1 MCFSRFSR
9 ILRCCSESEKNSM
22 VTSAISNFFLLLSY
36 STLQFF
42 WVFYTKHVWDAIQIS
57 FTCLTGG
64 ESTVPYNRPP
74 TVGGGGKSSLLPC
87 SFSANNVGIQSP
99 TNHNLTVNAT
109 AKMRMNPNQPSHPQP
124 GMVNPSTSMITPAA
138 PTKSGRRY
146 CDGLLF
152 GSFIV

>member
-57 FTCLTGG
+57 FTRLTDG
-64 ESTVPYNRPP
+64 ESAVTYGYLS
-74 TVGGGGKSSLLPC
+74 TVGGGGKSFSLSR
-87 SFSANNVGIQSP
+87 SFAANNVGIQSP

-109 AKMRMNPNQPSHPQP
+109 AKMRMNPNQASHPQP
-124 GMVNPSTSMITPAA
+124 GMVNPSTSMITPAP

-146 CDGLLF
+146 CDGFLF
-152 GSFIV
+152 GLFIV